1 MTSPEPDFDSLVAAL
16 RADLPSSRDERRV
29 RRRLLAAGI
38 GVTTSVAAPGATAAG
53 LGGGS
58 SLSAALLQ
66 KLGALSWTVKIGL
79 AGVAATAA
87 LPAAV
92 YLTSAKPGSSPV
104 ETPRG
109 APHEA
114 ARPRAPSHGQV
125 PLPVARPSVPIEPGV
140 HDVTPRRDS
149 AHVAPEPVPSSPE
162 PSGAETPASP
172 GLPSSAAFPL
182 DESDA
187 ERARSSLGEE
197 NALIERGLYAL
208 RQGDRDGARRALEEH
223 ARRFPNGLL
232 ARERDRALARAN
244 ATDDSPS
251 PKAPATTDSVRTP

>member
-38 GVTTSVAAPGATAAG
+38 GLTTGVAAPSATAAG

-114 ARPRAPSHGQV
+114 APTAPSHGQV
-125 PLPVARPSVPIEPGV
+125 PLPVARPSVPIEPGA
-140 HDVTPRRDS
+140 HDVTPRGDS

-162 PSGAETPASP
+162 PSGAEDPASP

-182 DESDA
+182 DVSDA
-187 ERARSSLGEE
+187 ERAPSSLGEE
-197 NALIERGLYAL
+197 NALIERSLYAL

-251 PKAPATTDSVRTP
+251 SKASATTDSVRTP